1 MREYRLLLQ
10 LTYRRT
16 LDQYPRALPAGVP
29 RFGLRLT
36 PLFHCQNPKRLLPF
50 AVGTGPIARVKSRT
64 SLPPVTVAEPVILS
78 ICPDRSALHV
88 QGESRK
94 EEGGS

>member
-1 MREYRLLLQ
+1 M
-10 LTYRRT
+10 
-16 LDQYPRALPAGVP
+16 RALPAGAP

-64 SLPPVTVAEPVILS
+64 SLPPVTVAEPVRSGILRQH
-78 ICPDRSALHV
+78 IPLRSALC
-88 QGESRK
+88 
-94 EEGGS
+94 